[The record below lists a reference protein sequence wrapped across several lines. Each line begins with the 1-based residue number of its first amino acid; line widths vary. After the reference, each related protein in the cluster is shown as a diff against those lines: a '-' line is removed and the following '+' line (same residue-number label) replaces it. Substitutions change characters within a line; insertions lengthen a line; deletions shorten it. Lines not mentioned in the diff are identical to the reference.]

1 MDQPF
6 ADIHKVAGMRGVY
19 IATQLTNS
27 TLSSDHQ
34 RTLISFD
41 KGGEWQLI
49 VAPEKDMYNRPTNC
63 SVVSCAE
70 TTLRKGVCFL

>member
-1 MDQPF
+1 MDEPF
-6 ADIHKVAGMRGVY
+6 ADVHKVAGMRGVY

-49 VAPEKDMYNRPTNC
+49 VAPERDMYNKPTNC

-70 TTLRKGVCFL
+70 MASRKQVSFL